1 MRGHDVLLDL
11 QRATGSAAEICMKC
25 RRTEK
30 GASELVFLPLSP
42 LAHYSRRARVPLP
55 TPTDRPTEG
64 RPMPPP
70 PLLPRP
76 RPSVALSVP
85 PSLPPAAPL
94 GRSPQLSVSPATR
107 QIRTERTVAHRI
119 QCTPLFRDP
128 YILHS
133 RSNVQQDF
141 SRRVRFV
148 RGEDEGK
155 GRWSDRVR
163 V

>member
-1 MRGHDVLLDL
+1 MFNDL

-25 RRTEK
+25 RRTEE

-42 LAHYSRRARVPLP
+42 LAHYSGRARPNSHR
-55 TPTDRPTEG
+55 PTDGGTTDATTAAGAAASASNRCP
-64 RPMPPP
+64 
-70 PLLPRP
+70 
-76 RPSVALSVP
+76 
-85 PSLPPAAPL
+85 LPPAAPL